1 MASGAARGW
10 VRCGRL
16 DRVSGR
22 RPGAPVGR
30 LTIDRGRAR
39 PGDWPY
45 TLPAVAHVL
54 QHGLRLDP
62 GVSVLVGP
70 NGSGK
75 STLVEALAAVWARR
89 VSVFRSD
96 FAQQAL
102 GQPSAE
108 DSDLH
113 DALRLEYTPG
123 GPSGG
128 LFLRAERFHAQAP
141 TLLPPSRRGRWAQ
154 RLEGHPVLIR
164 SHGEGF
170 LEVLAGMTAETGLY
184 VLDEPESALSFDSS
198 LTLLALMHRMRAAG
212 SQIVLATHSPIL
224 ASLPGARVLELDEHG
239 ITPIDYDSSDLV
251 TSWRSFLTSP
261 ERYLRHLAG
270 ED

>member
-1 MASGAARGW
+1 MS
-10 VRCGRL
+10 
-16 DRVSGR
+16 
-22 RPGAPVGR
+22 R

-39 PGDWPY
+39 PDEWPY

-54 QHGLRLDP
+54 RHGLPLDP
-62 GVSVLVGP
+62 GVTVLVGP

-89 VSVFRSD
+89 VGAFRSD

-102 GQPSAE
+102 GQPSTE

-128 LFLRAERFHAQAP
+128 VFLRAERFHAQAP
-141 TLLPPSRRGRWAQ
+141 TLIPVTGRGRWAE
-154 RLEGHPVLIR
+154 RLDGHPVLAR

-170 LEVLAGMTAETGLY
+170 LEVLAGMTAEVGLY

-224 ASLPGARVLELDEHG
+224 ASLPGARLLELGDHG

-251 TSWRSFLTSP
+251 TSWRSFLAEPS
-261 ERYLRHLAG
+261 RYLHYLAD

>member
-1 MASGAARGW
+1 MR
-10 VRCGRL
+10 
-16 DRVSGR
+16 
-22 RPGAPVGR
+22 R

-39 PGDWPY
+39 PGEWPY

-54 QHGLRLDP
+54 EHGLRLDA
-62 GVSVLVGP
+62 GVTVLVGP

-75 STLVEALAAVWARR
+75 STLVEALAAAWARR
-89 VSVFRSD
+89 VSAFRSD
-96 FAQQAL
+96 FAQQAF
-102 GQPSAE
+102 GQPSDE

-113 DALRLEYTPG
+113 DALRLDYTPG

-141 TLLPPSRRGRWAQ
+141 TLLPPAGRGRWAERLQ
-154 RLEGHPVLIR
+154 RQPVLTR

-170 LEVLAGMTAETGLY
+170 LEVLAGMTAEAGLY
-184 VLDEPESALSFDSS
+184 VLDEPESALSFDSC

-224 ASLPGARVLELDEHG
+224 AGLPGARLLELGRHG
-239 ITPIDYDSSDLV
+239 ITAIDYDSSDLV

-261 ERYLRHLAG
+261 DSYLRHLTV
-270 ED
+270 DD

>member
-1 MASGAARGW
+1 
-10 VRCGRL
+10 
-16 DRVSGR
+16 
-22 RPGAPVGR
+22 
-30 LTIDRGRAR
+30 LTIDRSRAR
-39 PGDWPY
+39 VGQWPY

-54 QHGLRLDP
+54 DHGLSLDP
-62 GVSVLVGP
+62 GVTVLVGP

-89 VSVFRSD
+89 VSAFRSD

-108 DSDLH
+108 DSDLNE
-113 DALRLEYTPG
+113 ALRLEYTAG
-123 GPSGG
+123 GPTGG

-141 TLLPPSRRGRWAQ
+141 TLLPSTGRGRWAE
-154 RLEGHPVLIR
+154 RLHGQPVLTR

-170 LEVLAGMTAETGLY
+170 LEVLAGMSAEIGLY

-198 LTLLALMHRMRAAG
+198 LTLLALMQQMRAAG
-212 SQIVLATHSPIL
+212 SQVVLATHSPIL
-224 ASLPGARVLELDEHG
+224 ASLPGARLLELGEHG
-239 ITPIDYDSSDLV
+239 ISAIDYDSSDLV
-251 TSWRSFLTSP
+251 VSWRSFLTSP
-261 ERYLRHLAG
+261 ERYLHHLAA